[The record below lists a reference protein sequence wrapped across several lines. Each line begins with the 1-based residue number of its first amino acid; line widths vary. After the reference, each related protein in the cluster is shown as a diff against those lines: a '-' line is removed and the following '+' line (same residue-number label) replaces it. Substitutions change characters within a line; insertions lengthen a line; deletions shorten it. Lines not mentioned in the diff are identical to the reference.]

1 MSKPTLI
8 LIIILFLFTGGL
20 LILALNKSLYKPAQI
35 IQPPTPS
42 TKPVLPETS
51 LLFGN
56 LEIASSSGKP
66 KTYSLPI
73 IINTGTNKVTAVQLE
88 LSFDPNILTNVSIW
102 SSDFFKNPNVVI
114 NKTNTD
120 TGRIYYALSAS
131 NAAAAESDSAAA
143 KTASESASPAHAT
156 ERGKQGDGT
165 LAVLT
170 FESRVPLVPST
181 ITFLP
186 RTFVTAEG
194 LDSSALKST
203 NSAELKFGN

>member
-20 LILALNKSLYKPAQI
+20 LILALNKSLYKPTQV

-42 TKPVLPETS
+42 IKPVISETA
-51 LLFGN
+51 LLFGS
-56 LEIASSSGKP
+56 LEIASTSGIP

-88 LSFDPNILTNVSIW
+88 LSFDPNILTNVNIAPST
-102 SSDFFKNPNVVI
+102 FFKNPNIII
-114 NKTNTD
+114 NKINND
-120 TGRIYYALSAS
+120 IGKISYAL
-131 NAAAAESDSAAA
+131 A
-143 KTASESASPAHAT
+143 KTASESARKGEDALAT
-156 ERGKQGDGT
+156 
-165 LAVLT
+165 LT
-170 FESRVPLVPST
+170 FESKISSVPSA
-181 ITFLP
+181 ITFLS

-203 NSAELKFGN
+203 NSAELKFSN

>member
-20 LILALNKSLYKPAQI
+20 LILALNKSLYKPTQI

-42 TKPVLPETS
+42 IKPLPTSNVAVAESDSAVAETS
-51 LLFGN
+51 LLFGS

-88 LSFDPNILTNVSIW
+88 LSFDPNILTNVNITPST
-102 SSDFFKNPNVVI
+102 FFKNPNVII
-114 NKTNTD
+114 NKINTD
-120 TGRIYYALSAS
+120 IGRISYALTK
-131 NAAAAESDSAAA
+131 N
-143 KTASESASPAHAT
+143 ASESARQEAGTIAT
-156 ERGKQGDGT
+156 
-165 LAVLT
+165 LT
-170 FESRVPLVPST
+170 FESRISSAPSI
-181 ITFLP
+181 ITFLS
-186 RTFVTAEG
+186 RTFVTAQG
-194 LDSSALKST
+194 LESSALKST

>member
-8 LIIILFLFTGGL
+8 LIIILFLSTVGL
-20 LILALNKSLYKPAQI
+20 LILALNKSLYKPTQI

-42 TKPVLPETS
+42 IISLPTSNVAVAESDSAVAETA
-51 LLFGN
+51 LLFGS
-56 LEIASSSGKP
+56 LEIASTSGKP

-73 IINTGTNKVTAVQLE
+73 LINTGTNKVTAVQLE
-88 LSFDPNILTNVSIW
+88 LSFDPNILTNVNITPST
-102 SSDFFKNPNVVI
+102 FFKNPNVVI
-114 NKTNTD
+114 NKINTD
-120 TGRIYYALSAS
+120 TGKISYAL
-131 NAAAAESDSAAA
+131 AATQPEGS
-143 KTASESASPAHAT
+143 
-156 ERGKQGDGT
+156 KQGEDT
-165 LAVLT
+165 LVTLT
-170 FESRVPLVPST
+170 FEARILSVSSA